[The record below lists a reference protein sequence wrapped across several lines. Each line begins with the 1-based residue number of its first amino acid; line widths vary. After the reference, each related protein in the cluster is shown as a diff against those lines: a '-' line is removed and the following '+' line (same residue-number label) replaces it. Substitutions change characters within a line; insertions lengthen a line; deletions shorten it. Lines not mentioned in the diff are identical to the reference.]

1 MKPQH
6 LRLCSNYMCTFF
18 LQIFESWWK
27 LINPDLNFDR
37 KTGET
42 AFLIAARGVINYYFA
57 FHFTKSFK
65 HDDDRDLR
73 LCQWLAGNKA
83 NICAI
88 DSYGNTALH
97 SYFFTH

>member
-1 MKPQH
+1 
-6 LRLCSNYMCTFF
+6 
-18 LQIFESWWK
+18 
-27 LINPDLNFDR
+27 
-37 KTGET
+37 
-42 AFLIAARGVINYYFA
+42 
-57 FHFTKSFK
+57 
-65 HDDDRDLR
+65 LR